1 MRYWGA
7 LSYIT
12 CFLGFIEMPQGAA
25 ILYGCLMGYGGQL
38 IASHDLGSPLVE
50 NGDRLSGAVES
61 IVDFVERTYPTSLS
75 EPFEALDHGPVRVL
89 VDKGTFCMLIL
100 IIEGHE
106 DEALRE
112 GMRQILE
119 GFEERNEADL
129 AAGVFGSRVRSDGRN
144 ALAAASNLMKVF

>member
-1 MRYWGA
+1 
-7 LSYIT
+7 
-12 CFLGFIEMPQGAA
+12 MPQGAA
-25 ILYGCLMGYGGQL
+25 ILYGCLMGYGGQV

-61 IVDFVERTYPTSLS
+61 IVDFVERTYPSS
-75 EPFEALDHGPVRVL
+75 RREPFEALDHGPVRVL
-89 VDKGTFCMLIL
+89 VDRGSFCMLIL

-119 GFEERNEADL
+119 GFEERNGSDL
-129 AAGVFGSRVRSDGRN
+129 EEGTFGKRTRRDGRD
-144 ALAAASNLMKVF
+144 ALATASNLMKVF